1 MLHFAGWPYR
11 LSDAPLPGSPPSLSS
26 KRVLHPLYRLR
37 FHTPDGSSWLLAQV
51 AQGFPSNT
59 CSELQLQ
66 HRPLSWGSAL
76 QETARDL
83 RGVNEPAD
91 SKLRSKAVL
100 TPRLPILLPPNPC
113 PQEAG
118 VSRIIFPCEPHF
130 HALTLPTLLVAWK
143 KRLPK
148 SRSHSRLGGSI
159 NSHLGYSMQ
168 F

>member
-1 MLHFAGWPYR
+1 MLSGLHMHKHTSAHEARGPTVSLLHFAGWPYH

-37 FHTPDGSSWLLAQV
+37 FHTPDGSSWLLAPV

-100 TPRLPILLPPNPC
+100 TPRLPILLPRQPLP
-113 PQEAG
+113 AR
-118 VSRIIFPCEPHF
+118 SRCFQNNIS
-130 HALTLPTLLVAWK
+130 L
-143 KRLPK
+143 
-148 SRSHSRLGGSI
+148 
-159 NSHLGYSMQ
+159 
-168 F
+168 